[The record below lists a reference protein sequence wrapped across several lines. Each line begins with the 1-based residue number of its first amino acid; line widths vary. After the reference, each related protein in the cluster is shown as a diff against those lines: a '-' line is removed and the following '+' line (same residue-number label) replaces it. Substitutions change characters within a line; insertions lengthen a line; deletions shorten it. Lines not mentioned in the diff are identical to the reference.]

1 MFDGMS
7 MIYCIKDLK
16 NEIYFSYLKYLLLLF
31 ILVPIFIN
39 GIILYL
45 LRKLEKNGEISLTLT
60 LTKILPGIFN
70 RFISY
75 IMKIGKNKELL
86 TYYKGRCKAELV
98 FYVVILILYFYL
110 FNV

>member
-7 MIYCIKDLK
+7 MIYYIKDLK
-16 NEIYFSYLKYLLLLF
+16 NDIYFSYLKYLLLLF
-31 ILVPIFIN
+31 ILIPIFIN

-45 LRKLEKNGEISLTLT
+45 LGKVEKKGDISIPKL
-60 LTKILPGIFN
+60 LPGMFN

-75 IMKIGKNKELL
+75 ILKIGKNKELL

-110 FNV
+110 FNVLYA

>member
-1 MFDGMS
+1 MLFS
-7 MIYCIKDLK
+7 FHQIREKNSLFNVNVNVNLPNINIENENNSTKESNLVLFFLLK
-16 NEIYFSYLKYLLLLF
+16 QLKTKVNSRVIIF
-31 ILVPIFIN
+31 PIFIN

-75 IMKIGKNKELL
+75 IMKIG
-86 TYYKGRCKAELV
+86 
-98 FYVVILILYFYL
+98 
-110 FNV
+110 